1 MTKFNER
8 DENNDLI
15 EVSFDVLRG
24 KRFSIRGTET
34 VCGKSSV
41 FVSPELFMTEC
52 EALAWCKWLAENR
65 ILPSSL
71 SAVLSDELY
80 IPQTIL
86 I

>member
-8 DENNDLI
+8 NENNNLI

-24 KRFSIRGTET
+24 KRFSIRGIET
-34 VCGKSSV
+34 VCGVSNS

-52 EALAWCKWLAENR
+52 EALSWCKWLTENR

-71 SAVLSDELY
+71 NAVLSDELY

-86 I
+86 R